1 MAAAQNQEEFE
12 SKFHLMNQQTDHLRS
27 IIHHQKLQ
35 IEELQNKLIVMDS
48 KLAQSKHHDQEESVP
63 RHDVGDVK
71 SYLSGVKYYLQEM
84 EKENDKI
91 VKEYHTI
98 LDQFQPNA

>member
-1 MAAAQNQEEFE
+1 MVAAQNQEEFE

-48 KLAQSKHHDQEESVP
+48 KMTQCKKDPEESVP

-84 EKENDKI
+84 EKENDRS
-91 VKEYHTI
+91 
-98 LDQFQPNA
+98 LC

>member
-1 MAAAQNQEEFE
+1 MAVAQNQEEFE
-12 SKFHLMNQQTDHLRS
+12 SKFHMMNQQTDHLRS

-35 IEELQNKLIVMDS
+35 IEELQNKLILMDS
-48 KLAQSKHHDQEESVP
+48 KMTQSKKDPEETVP

>member
-48 KLAQSKHHDQEESVP
+48 KMTQSKKDTEEAVP

>member
-48 KLAQSKHHDQEESVP
+48 KLAQSKKDPEETVF
-63 RHDVGDVK
+63 RQDVGDVK

>member
-1 MAAAQNQEEFE
+1 MVAAQNQEEFE

-48 KLAQSKHHDQEESVP
+48 KMTQSKKDPEESVP
-63 RHDVGDVK
+63 RHDVGDVR